1 VGGADEMG
9 PPVKIKVY
17 WLDDLF
23 VIMVPRATSFSE
35 LVQRVQKKIRLCGGG
50 NTDGPLRLRYDDED
64 GDRISLST
72 DEELQ
77 MAFDMTLSRTNGQL
91 TLRVH

>member
-1 VGGADEMG
+1 MG